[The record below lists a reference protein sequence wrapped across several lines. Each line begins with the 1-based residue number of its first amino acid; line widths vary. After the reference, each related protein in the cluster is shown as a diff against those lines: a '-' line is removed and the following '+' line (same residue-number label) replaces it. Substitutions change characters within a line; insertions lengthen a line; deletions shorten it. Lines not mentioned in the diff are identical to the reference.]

1 MRKIKRAAA
10 LGLFILILAFLI
22 KKEKSL
28 PSNEY
33 YTTTTG
39 LNVRTGI
46 GKKYPISFT
55 LDKGDKVEILSKKR
69 SWYEIEFKGKT
80 GYAHS
85 KFIVKKYDIKLE
97 TEFPSSS
104 QRKGVFLFISIGVLI
119 CISIPIIYRKY
130 KKQQDRKL
138 IKTVTELDRGTP
150 SERDLILK
158 LLKNK
163 IPQEDIF
170 HDLYIKTNNNT
181 FSQIDLVLITE
192 VGIIVFEIKDYSG
205 WIFGKGTDPQWTQVL
220 AHGKQ
225 KYRFQNPITQ
235 NSNHITHLK
244 TRLDQY
250 KHLPF
255 YSIIVFYGESVLKN
269 INFVPRGTLIV
280 KSTRII
286 EAIKTIIYENNSIEY
301 TDKNDLVRILKE
313 ATVNGRNIEIQNQH
327 IENIRDMLGTD
338 RIFD

>member
-1 MRKIKRAAA
+1 MRIIKRAAI
-10 LGLFILILAFLI
+10 LGLFILILTFAI
-22 KKEKSL
+22 KAEKST

-33 YTTTTG
+33 YITTTG
-39 LNVRTGI
+39 LNVRTGV

-55 LDKGDKVEILSKKR
+55 LDKGDQIEILHKKR
-69 SWYEIEFKGKT
+69 GWYKIEFEGKT
-80 GYAHS
+80 GYVHS
-85 KFIVKKYDIKLE
+85 KFIIKKYDIKLE
-97 TEFPSSS
+97 TEFPNTSKT
-104 QRKGVFLFISIGVLI
+104 RYILLLFAIGVVVS
-119 CISIPIIYRKY
+119 ISIPIIYREC
-130 KKQQDRKL
+130 KKRQNEKL
-138 IKTVTELDRGTP
+138 IKTVTELDRGTY
-150 SERDLILK
+150 SERDLVLR
-158 LLKNK
+158 LLKHK
-163 IPQEDIF
+163 IPPEDIF
-170 HDLYIKTNNNT
+170 HDLYIETNNNT
-181 FSQIDLVLITE
+181 FSQIDLILLTE

-205 WIFGKGTDPQWTQVL
+205 WIFGKGTDQQWTQVL
-220 AHGKQ
+220 AYGKQ

-235 NSNHITHLK
+235 NGNHITHLK

-286 EAIKTIIYENNSIEY
+286 EAIKTIINENNSIEY

-327 IENIRDMLGTD
+327 IENIKGMLGTD

>member
-1 MRKIKRAAA
+1 MIKRTAI
-10 LGLFILILAFLI
+10 LGLLILVLAFVI
-22 KKEKSL
+22 KAEKST

-33 YTTTTG
+33 YATSTG

-55 LDKGDKVEILSKKR
+55 LDKGDQIEILSKKR
-69 SWYEIEFKGKT
+69 GRYKIEFEGKT
-80 GYAHS
+80 GYVHS
-85 KFIVKKYDIKLE
+85 KFIIKKYDIKSE
-97 TEFPSSS
+97 TEFPSTSKA
-104 QRKGVFLFISIGVLI
+104 RNILLLFAIGVLI
-119 CISIPIIYRKY
+119 CISTPIIYREY
-130 KKQQDRKL
+130 KKRQDEKL
-138 IKTVTELDRGTP
+138 TKTVTELDRGTN
-150 SERDLILK
+150 SERDLVLK
-158 LLKNK
+158 LLKHK
-163 IPQEDIF
+163 IPSEDIF

-181 FSQIDLVLITE
+181 FSQIDLILITE

-225 KYRFQNPITQ
+225 KYRFQNPIIQ
-235 NSNHITHLK
+235 NNNHITHLK
-244 TRLDQY
+244 NRLDQY

-269 INFVPRGTLIV
+269 VNFVPRGTLVV

-286 EAIKTIIYENNSIEY
+286 EAIRTIINENNSIEY
-301 TDKNDLVRILKE
+301 FDKNTLVSILKD
-313 ATVNGRNIEIQNQH
+313 ATEIGRNIDIQNQH

-338 RIFD
+338 RVFD